1 MFVHPAKQK
10 PCLKYLHMKNEYI
23 EIFLE
28 YLAYER
34 SLSQNTVDAYRN
46 DLEHFVSWIC
56 ANIKTDDYL
65 NFIEHYHIREYLSQ
79 IFNEYKNVSLARKV
93 SSIKSWFKFLVYRN
107 IIKTSPAI
115 NIESPKLS
123 KPLPKPVSLE
133 EAFSLCDQEIKDDD
147 NKSLRDKCICE
158 MLYACGLRV
167 SELCDLNLEDIDFKN
182 KLIRVMGK
190 GKKER
195 IVPFH
200 DLCHSSLLSWIN
212 QGRDNFIKEIDEQ
225 AVFVGEKGKRI
236 NPRIVRSILADLGK
250 KLNFNNNM
258 HPHRFRH
265 AFATHMLESG
275 ADLRGIQ
282 ELLGHKS
289 ISTTERYMQID
300 LASLMKQYDN
310 AHPYAK
316 KK

>member
-1 MFVHPAKQK
+1 MN
-10 PCLKYLHMKNEYI
+10 MKHEYI
-23 EIFLE
+23 EIFLD
-28 YLAYER
+28 YLKYER
-34 SLSQNTVDAYRN
+34 ALSQNTIDAYKN
-46 DLEHFVSWIC
+46 DLEHFMSWIY
-56 ANIKTDDYL
+56 ANIKTQNAFD
-65 NFIEHYHIREYLSQ
+65 FIEHYHIREYLSY
-79 IFNEYKNVSLARKV
+79 IFNEYKNISLARKV
-93 SSIKSWFKFLVYRN
+93 SCIKSWFKFLVYRD

-115 NIESPKLS
+115 NIESPKIS

-133 EAFSLCDQEIKDDD
+133 EAFSLCDQEVLPDDH
-147 NKSLRDKCICE
+147 KALRDQCICE

-167 SELCDLNLEDIDFKN
+167 SELCNLNLSDIDLKN

-200 DLCHSSLLSWIN
+200 DLCQKSLLSWIEN
-212 QGRDNFIKEIDEQ
+212 SRDKFIKQTSEPALFI
-225 AVFVGEKGKRI
+225 GEKGKRI
-236 NPRIVRSILADLGK
+236 NPRIIRLILAELGK
-250 KLNFNNNM
+250 KLNFNKNM

-300 LASLMKQYDN
+300 LSSLMKQYDN